1 MNVGISA
8 NALRQKIEENNMILT
23 VTANAAI
30 DKRYVVDAFDVG
42 EVNRVK
48 SCAPTAG
55 GKGLNVAR
63 VAYLAGA
70 EVTATGF
77 LGGHAGKFIEERIIE
92 QGMKSEFVWCDGES
106 RTCIN
111 IWDEAK
117 KQQTEF
123 LEPGF
128 EVTES
133 DCDKLIEKIENL
145 LPSCKVLT
153 ISGSVPKGADAVLY
167 KKMIRAAKNAE
178 IPVLLDTSGN
188 LLKECVEE
196 QPTLLKPNIDE
207 IRALTGRHMG
217 SREDL
222 LVAAE
227 ELHAKGV
234 EIVAISLGGDGSLV
248 SCKEGIFDV
257 KVPHIDAVNTVGCG
271 DSMIAGFAVGIARGL
286 DMEGILRLASAVSAA
301 NAMRM
306 ETGFIV
312 REDMEALLPQIMIQ
326 KIK

>member
-1 MNVGISA
+1 
-8 NALRQKIEENNMILT
+8 MILT

-70 EVTATGF
+70 SKVTATGF
-77 LGGHAGKFIEERIIE
+77 LGGHAGKFIEERVLE
-92 QGMKSEFVWCDGES
+92 QGMKSEFVWCEGES

-128 EVTES
+128 SVTEEK
-133 DCDKLIEKIENL
+133 CEELIEKIKSL
-145 LPSCKVLT
+145 LPECKVLT
-153 ISGSVPKGADAVLY
+153 ISGSVPKGADASLY
-167 KKMIRAAKNAE
+167 KKMIRAAKNAG

-188 LLKECVEE
+188 LLVECVEE
-196 QPTLLKPNIDE
+196 CPTLLKPNIDE
-207 IRALTGRHMG
+207 IRALTGHHME

-222 LVAAE
+222 LAAAE
-227 ELHAKGV
+227 ELHGKGV
-234 EIVAISLGGDGSLV
+234 EIVAISLGGEGSLV
-248 SCKEGIFDV
+248 SCKEGVFDV

-271 DSMIAGFAVGIARGL
+271 DSMIAGFAVGISRGL

-312 REDMEALLPQIMIQ
+312 KEDMEALLPQIMIT

>member
-1 MNVGISA
+1 
-8 NALRQKIEENNMILT
+8 MILT

-30 DKRYVVDAFDVG
+30 DKRYVVESFGVG

-63 VAYLAGA
+63 VAKLTGA

-77 LGGHAGKFIEERIIE
+77 LGGHAGRFIEEKVLE
-92 QGMKSEFVWCDGES
+92 QGIKSEFVWCKGES

-117 KQQTEF
+117 RQQTEF

-128 EVTES
+128 VVEEK
-133 DCDKLIEKIENL
+133 DCEKLVQKIRDL
-145 LPSCKVLT
+145 LVSSSVLT
-153 ISGSVPKGADAVLY
+153 ISGSVPKGADAKLY
-167 KKMIRAAKNAE
+167 KRLIREAKHVG
-178 IPVLLDTSGN
+178 IPVLLDTSGE
-188 LLKECVEE
+188 LLKECIEE
-196 QPTLLKPNIDE
+196 CPTLLKPNIDE
-207 IRALTGRHMG
+207 ICGLTGRMLD
-217 SREDL
+217 SREDML
-222 LVAAE
+222 EAAQ
-227 ELHAKGV
+227 ELHGKGV
-234 EIVAISLGGDGSLV
+234 EIVAISLGKDGSLV
-248 SCKEGIFDV
+248 SCKEGVYEV
-257 KVPHIDAVNTVGCG
+257 KVPRIDAVNTVGCG

-286 DMEGILRLASAVSAA
+286 EIEEILRLASAVSAA

-312 REDMEALLPQIMIQ
+312 KEDVEAILPKIQIT
-326 KIK
+326 KLK

>member
-1 MNVGISA
+1 
-8 NALRQKIEENNMILT
+8 MILT

-30 DKRYVVDAFDVG
+30 DKRYVVESFGVG

-63 VAYLAGA
+63 VAKLTGA

-77 LGGHAGKFIEERIIE
+77 LGGHAGRFIEEKVLE
-92 QGMKSEFVWCDGES
+92 QGIKSEFVWCKGES

-117 KQQTEF
+117 RQQTEF

-128 EVTES
+128 VVEEK
-133 DCDKLIEKIENL
+133 DCEKLVQKICDL
-145 LPSCKVLT
+145 LVSSSVLT
-153 ISGSVPKGADAVLY
+153 ISGSVPKGADAKLY
-167 KKMIRAAKNAE
+167 KRLIREAKHVG
-178 IPVLLDTSGN
+178 IPVLLDTSGE
-188 LLKECVEE
+188 LLKECIEE
-196 QPTLLKPNIDE
+196 CPTLLKPNIDE
-207 IRALTGRHMG
+207 IRGLTGRMLD
-217 SREDL
+217 SREDML
-222 LVAAE
+222 EAAQ
-227 ELHAKGV
+227 ELHGKGV
-234 EIVAISLGGDGSLV
+234 EIVAISLGKDGSLV
-248 SCKEGIFDV
+248 SCKEGVYEV
-257 KVPHIDAVNTVGCG
+257 KVPRIDAVNTVGCG

-286 DMEGILRLASAVSAA
+286 EIEEILRLASAVSAA

-312 REDMEALLPQIMIQ
+312 KEDVEAILPKIQIT
-326 KIK
+326 KLK